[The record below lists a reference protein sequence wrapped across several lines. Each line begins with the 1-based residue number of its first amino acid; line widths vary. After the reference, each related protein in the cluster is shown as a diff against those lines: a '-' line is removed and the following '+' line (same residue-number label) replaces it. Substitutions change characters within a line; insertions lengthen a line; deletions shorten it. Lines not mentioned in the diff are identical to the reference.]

1 MKILML
7 SVSAGGGHMN
17 AAIALKT
24 YICKNYNHSE
34 VEIIDTIKYINPI
47 LDKLIIGS
55 YLKSLKLSPNIFGM
69 IYNYS
74 ETDQNISTIT
84 NKVNELLSYK
94 IHPLIES
101 FNPDI
106 IISTHPFSTE
116 MLSILKGKDLIDM
129 PCVTIMTDYSSH
141 NLWLHPNVDAYI
153 VSNDTMTKEMLEK
166 NVCEDVIFPYGIPV
180 SPDFTTPHNKS
191 TTLSSLDLNCDKDTL
206 LLMGGSLGMGNIL
219 DVYNELISIP
229 IDFQIIILAGKN
241 DKLLSSLNE
250 LTCNSPKETRII
262 GFTKEVNKY
271 MQACDL
277 LITKPGGL
285 TITEALV
292 SGLPMAI
299 FSPIPGQEEKNA
311 EFLLKHNVAIDL
323 YDGFNCRDKIYKLLN
338 NKKVLNEMKF
348 NAIKLS
354 KPDSCKNILPLL
366 ESLHKNKN
374 EI

>member
-17 AAIALKT
+17 AALALKS
-24 YICKNYNHSE
+24 YIIKKYKYAE
-34 VEIIDTIKYINPI
+34 IEIIDTIKYINPI

-84 NKVNELLSYK
+84 NKVNQILSSK
-94 IHPLIES
+94 IYPLIEN

-116 MLSILKGKDLIDM
+116 MLSILKGKKLIDI
-129 PCVTIMTDYSSH
+129 PCVTIMTDYTPH
-141 NLWLHPNVDAYI
+141 NLWIHSNVDAYI
-153 VSNDTMTKEMLEK
+153 VSNDTMIKEMLGR
-166 NVCEDVIFPYGIPV
+166 NVCEDIIFPYGIPI
-180 SPDFTTPHNKS
+180 SPDFTSSHNKNN
-191 TTLSSLDLNCDKDTL
+191 TLSSLDLSSDKDTL
-206 LLMGGSLGMGNIL
+206 LLMGGILGMGNIL
-219 DVYNELISIP
+219 DVYKDLISLP

-250 LTCNSPKETRII
+250 YTYNSTKETRII
-262 GFTKEVNKY
+262 GFTREVNKY

-292 SGLPMAI
+292 SGIPMAI
-299 FSPIPGQEEKNA
+299 FSPLPGQEEKNA
-311 EFLLKHNVAIDL
+311 EFLLSHNVAINL
-323 YDGFNCRDKIYKLLN
+323 YDGFNCKDKICKVLN
-338 NKKVLNEMKF
+338 NKKILNDMKF
-348 NAIKLS
+348 KAIKLS
-354 KPDSCKNILPLL
+354 KPNCCENILQLL
-366 ESLHKNKN
+366 ESLIKNKN